1 MTSTVG
7 KLMTA
12 SIKNHFIEGNP
23 GIKFNFLALFF
34 CITTLVSFFQM
45 LMAMIL
51 MMVMTAQPCF
61 SVCFGGFPDLQIT
74 NHDLD

>member
-45 LMAMIL
+45 LMAMIYHQYIDDGDDTIL
-51 MMVMTAQPCF
+51 F
-61 SVCFGGFPDLQIT
+61 LGLFWWFP
-74 NHDLD
+74 

>member
-1 MTSTVG
+1 MTSAIG
-7 KLMTA
+7 KLVTA

-23 GIKFNFLALFF
+23 VFGFNFLALFF
-34 CITTLVSFFQM
+34 CITTLVNFVHI

-61 SVCFGGFPDLQIT
+61 GGFPDLQIT
-74 NHDLD
+74 NHHLD